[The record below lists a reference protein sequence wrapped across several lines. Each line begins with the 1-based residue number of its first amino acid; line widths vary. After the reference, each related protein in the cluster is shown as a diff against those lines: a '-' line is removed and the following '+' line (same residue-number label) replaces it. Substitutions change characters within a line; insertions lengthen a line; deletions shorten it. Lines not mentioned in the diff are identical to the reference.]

1 MRILPLTNVEKY
13 VAVWEEYGDVT
24 REQLMFLERYGDA
37 KNQIEDVEHTLE
49 WIEDVKWRA
58 TAVEEVPVMFWEPL
72 QERRDYILQQ
82 IKELPLRLFSVG
94 KEAID
99 GYRLLSF
106 RRNQW
111 LSTTAMITT
120 MKVLAEKYTDVGV
133 VSPSFREPKEPDRKR
148 IVANAYKAFTPT
160 KSKLIG
166 ALNYDG
172 AHWVAFFIDVG
183 DRVCI
188 LFDPLQEDMNYA
200 KIKASIKEV
209 VEPLLPVNTELT
221 YDNYTSCFQQDSD
234 NCGLWCLIVLELS
247 LTGMPWHKGLYQLV
261 PYLRL
266 RFLSLCLG
274 YVEEKR

>member
-1 MRILPLTNVEKY
+1 
-13 VAVWEEYGDVT
+13 
-24 REQLMFLERYGDA
+24 
-37 KNQIEDVEHTLE
+37 
-49 WIEDVKWRA
+49 
-58 TAVEEVPVMFWEPL
+58 
-72 QERRDYILQQ
+72 
-82 IKELPLRLFSVG
+82 
-94 KEAID
+94 
-99 GYRLLSF
+99 
-106 RRNQW
+106 
-111 LSTTAMITT
+111 

-183 DRVCI
+183 NR
-188 LFDPLQEDMNYA
+188 
-200 KIKASIKEV
+200 EV

-221 YDNYTSCFQQDSD
+221 YDNYTSCFQQDND